1 MCGKKDKMKR
11 YKYSK
16 PPIYFL
22 LPVCAGGCFWPAC
35 GRPAG
40 CWSRSSSRRCESSQW
55 SRWQSWQRWRR
66 SPHSRW
72 QPPGRCGWLEDSV
85 GQLDGGGETQGG
97 LSSVKSS
104 YRRGFYSPNHTQ
116 SHAFNYKV
124 TTNHTA
130 APSKNQNL
138 WHVRDKKQKKL
149 SLLWSTS
156 RFFFW
161 QVWTNDPNSATQANT
176 QCLIQLI

>member
-1 MCGKKDKMKR
+1 MCGKKDQMKR

-55 SRWQSWQRWRR
+55 SQWQSWQRWRR

-85 GQLDGGGETQGG
+85 GQLDGGGDAGWAVISEIKLPQR
-97 LSSVKSS
+97 V
-104 YRRGFYSPNHTQ
+104 YAPNHTQ

-138 WHVRDKKQKKL
+138 WHIRDKNLCRSSKL
-149 SLLWSTS
+149 SLVWSTS
-156 RFFFW
+156 RFFLTSLDKWPKFCY
-161 QVWTNDPNSATQANT
+161 TS
-176 QCLIQLI
+176 